1 MSSLSNPPLVSVIMN
16 CYNSGEFLR
25 EAIDSVY
32 SQTYANW
39 EIIFFDNAST
49 DNSAEIAKSYD
60 SKLRY
65 YREEKTI
72 TLGAARNKAIA
83 LVRGEFVA
91 FLDCDD
97 IWLPCKLEK
106 QIPLFHDNNV
116 NLVYSDV
123 INFNLAGVEKRLYE
137 RRKFYI
143 GDCFREL
150 LGDYCLSLVTVMV
163 RHSALLSQPFW
174 FDERLQVSEEVDL
187 FLRLA
192 YCGQL
197 AIIPEPLAKYRIH
210 SQSLTIKR
218 PDLFWKECEQILE
231 QYEKLFPDFNMR
243 FAIEIRKWRL
253 MTLCS
258 KAAYLWMAGNAVEA
272 RRILWPYLN
281 FLRPFIV
288 YLLCFFFFFF
298 GRMIKRE
305 RRIIPTMEI

>member
-1 MSSLSNPPLVSVIMN
+1 MSSLLNLPLVSVIMN
-16 CYNSGEFLR
+16 CYNSAQFLR

-32 SQTYANW
+32 SQTYSNW
-39 EIIFFDNAST
+39 EIIFLDNAST

-65 YREEKTI
+65 YREELTI

-83 LVRGEFVA
+83 QVQGDFVA

-106 QIPLFHDNNV
+106 QIPLFHNNNV

-123 INFNLAGVEKRLYE
+123 INFNLAGVEKRLYD

-150 LGDYCLSLVTVMV
+150 LADYFLSLVTVVV
-163 RHSALLSQPFW
+163 RRSALLSQPFC

-192 YCGQL
+192 YCGQF
-197 AIIPEPLAKYRIH
+197 AMVPEALAKYRIH
-210 SQSLTIKR
+210 SQSWTIKR
-218 PDLFWKECEQILE
+218 PELFWEECDQILD

-243 FAIEIRKWRL
+243 FAKEIRTWRL
-253 MTLCS
+253 MSLCS
-258 KAAYLWMAGNAVEA
+258 KAAYLWMAGDAVEA
-272 RRILWPYLN
+272 RKILRPYLN
-281 FLRPFIV
+281 FARPLIV
-288 YLLCFFFFFF
+288 YLLSFFPSFI
-298 GRMIKRE
+298 GRMIKTGRVVT
-305 RRIIPTMEI
+305 PTVEI